1 MCWPFKGKHPL
12 KILVV
17 ENIDPLQVTIHSYT
31 NLFFGNQSITFI
43 SMVHSLET
51 AKFETVPLTIQIFQK
66 SPTATFTTSSPDEES
81 EASQPPSSLL
91 HRLFRQPSAP
101 GPLPSMMGPLFPLP
115 LSAAAA
121 LRASLPPCPM
131 GRLIANIPLLR
142 TSSPSPPAP
151 PHSSPRSI
159 STISS
164 MRDEGKV
171 SILFALL
178 AITPETHLLM
188 FDGEDALSSSAD
200 LSSQNCGGLHSP
212 LLPDLYRS

>member
-1 MCWPFKGKHPL
+1 VCWPFKGKHPL

-31 NLFFGNQSITFI
+31 NLFCGNHSITFI

-121 LRASLPPCPM
+121 LRASLPPRPM
-131 GRLIANIPLLR
+131 GRLIANISLLWISSPL
-142 TSSPSPPAP
+142 TSSAS
-151 PHSSPRSI
+151 
-159 STISS
+159 
-164 MRDEGKV
+164 
-171 SILFALL
+171 L
-178 AITPETHLLM
+178 
-188 FDGEDALSSSAD
+188 
-200 LSSQNCGGLHSP
+200 
-212 LLPDLYRS
+212 LLPPTDIDYSEHKR